1 MAKQEDTPLKMTE
14 LKELSLSELQQK
26 LHDWDE
32 KLEALRFQLSSGQL
46 PNTARVTLIR
56 RDIARLKTVLQE
68 IELGIRKPKG
78 AVS

>member
-1 MAKQEDTPLKMTE
+1 MANQEDTPLKMTE
-14 LKELSLSELQQK
+14 LKELSLPELQQK

-32 KLEALRFQLSSGQL
+32 KLETLRFQLSSGQL